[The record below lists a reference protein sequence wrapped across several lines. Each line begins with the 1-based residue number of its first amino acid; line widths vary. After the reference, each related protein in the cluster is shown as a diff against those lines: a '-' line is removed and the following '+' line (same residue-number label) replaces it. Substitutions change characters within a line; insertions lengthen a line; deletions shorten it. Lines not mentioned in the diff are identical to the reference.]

1 MTVCSWSDGDRET
14 VSEGALRDRCDVQNR
29 PLGATVKSTHLC
41 RNVTACHGV
50 YFFSFI
56 ETASSFFFPGD
67 NISVGVKDNRQL
79 PLEQPRPRIGPHSW
93 GLISIGFEAFQP
105 IGLWGSRNGS
115 CEWRGFF
122 CLFFFYLAAFRLS
135 VCLCALLWM
144 SWDETPSLRMRCS
157 SDGTAFAL
165 FNFRILVDRGSKSL
179 L

>member
-56 ETASSFFFPGD
+56 ETASSFFFFPGD

-135 VCLCALLWM
+135 VCL
-144 SWDETPSLRMRCS
+144 SLRS
-157 SDGTAFAL
+157 SMNELRWD
-165 FNFRILVDRGSKSL
+165 SKSQNEV
-179 L
+179 